1 MMELEQPIFGKL
13 TEIAMTVKTF
23 LYGVFLFLD
32 IDTDIVK
39 ILAILMAIDTV
50 LGVFKSIRL
59 KRKVSFKKLV
69 WGMVTKTSVLI
80 VPMILA
86 LVAKALSF
94 DFSWFVNAVLNI
106 LVLSE
111 AFSSI
116 TNIISIK
123 EGKELENTDFI
134 TKLLHAVRTGLSNLI
149 NKLFNIINPQD
160 NK

>member
-1 MMELEQPIFGKL
+1 MIELEQPIFGKL
-13 TEIAMTVKTF
+13 TEIAMAVKTF

-39 ILAILMAIDTV
+39 ILAILMAVDTV
-50 LGVFKSIRL
+50 LGIFKAVRL
-59 KRKVSFKKLV
+59 KRKISFKRLV
-69 WGMVTKTSVLI
+69 WGMITKVSVLI

-86 LVAKALSF
+86 LVARALSF

-111 AFSSI
+111 AFSAI

-123 EGKELENTDFI
+123 DAKELENTDFI
-134 TKLLHAVRTGLSNLI
+134 TKLLHSIRAGLSKLI
-149 NKLFNIINPQD
+149 NKLFNVINPED
-160 NK
+160 KN